1 MVEIERIS
9 SGWRLLAKISGDGI
23 RWSSQRI
30 LGGWQRA
37 RSVWRGGAE
46 REGTEARIAAGCP
59 LVSILGRRRKRYANG
74 FLRGELSSATKR
86 RGEQEEDTRWGCAE
100 RDAVWNQSAVR
111 LAPPRA
117 APRDRPRGRIIFTE
131 IKSKIRL
138 ALKCAPDRARLESPV
153 AQPRS
158 NTEREREGGEDK
170 KRGSN
175 RERQREMRSSGT
187 TDRQRRKE
195 SAQRASGGLNRR
207 NSLLMQIRDSRQ
219 AARVDRDCTS

>member
-9 SGWRLLAKISGDGI
+9 SGWRLLTKISGDGI

-30 LGGWQRA
+30 LSVDWQRA
-37 RSVWRGGAE
+37 RSRSVRRGGAE
-46 REGTEARIAAGCP
+46 REGAVARIAAGCP

-74 FLRGELSSATKR
+74 FLQGELSSATKR
-86 RGEQEEDTRWGCAE
+86 RREQEEDTRWGCAE

-158 NTEREREGGEDK
+158 NTERERE
-170 KRGSN
+170 
-175 RERQREMRSSGT
+175 RERERIERDEATESDRE
-187 TDRQRRKE
+187 K
-195 SAQRASGGLNRR
+195 
-207 NSLLMQIRDSRQ
+207 
-219 AARVDRDCTS
+219 

>member
-1 MVEIERIS
+1 MKIRRAKWWKS
-9 SGWRLLAKISGDGI
+9 KGSCSGWRLLAKISGDGI
-23 RWSSQRI
+23 RWSSQRS
-30 LGGWQRA
+30 
-37 RSVWRGGAE
+37 SVAGNAYTVAFGAAGRGGAE
-46 REGTEARIAAGCP
+46 REGAEARIAAGCP

-100 RDAVWNQSAVR
+100 RDAAWNQSAVR

-158 NTEREREGGEDK
+158 NTERERE
-170 KRGSN
+170 R
-175 RERQREMRSSGT
+175 
-187 TDRQRRKE
+187 
-195 SAQRASGGLNRR
+195 
-207 NSLLMQIRDSRQ
+207 
-219 AARVDRDCTS
+219 